1 MRSTA
6 CLSGT
11 LAGWWLVKS
20 DAPPLKVETTVED
33 AVVVFLEGLEL
44 DSADVVAAETFLLLA
59 RKLIALTVGRPR
71 RLRIGSSASVMRYV
85 CVAVSLT
92 GSGARTYVEY
102 VAERS

>member
-1 MRSTA
+1 M
-6 CLSGT
+6 
-11 LAGWWLVKS
+11 KS

-44 DSADVVAAETFLLLA
+44 DSADVVAPRRFCSSRAS
-59 RKLIALTVGRPR
+59 LIALTVGRPR

-102 VAERS
+102 VVERS